1 MYSIKIYKAK
11 QPNDI
16 FFEDDEATFAD
27 LLSVVEEHVT
37 FEQRAVI
44 ADLLPGA
51 SYSTVSASDVNAVL
65 YVIHLPDSNK
75 IDWES
80 LYADFVRHSS
90 KRPKDIGANFW
101 EDLFWHDRGGREVFY
116 KIDGFGV
123 PMRREY
129 EKLKE
134 VKPTKYDVTV
144 WDEKLDRNVLRIV
157 GAEEEGLEAI
167 MRTMTEA
174 SLSERTEF
182 LNKVRTKHNTSWTG
196 TADSEDKHYSVGVI
210 RKES

>member
-16 FFEDDEATFAD
+16 FFEDEEATFAD
-27 LLSVVEEHVT
+27 LLSVIEEHVT

-51 SYSTVSASDVNAVL
+51 SYSGVSMSDTNAIL
-65 YVIHLPDSNK
+65 YVIHQPDSKK

-80 LYADFVRHSS
+80 LYADFVKHSS
-90 KRPKDIGANFW
+90 KRPKDIGASFW
-101 EDLFWHDRGGREVFY
+101 EDLFWYDRGGREAFY

-129 EKLKE
+129 EKPKE
-134 VKPTKYDVTV
+134 VKPMKYDITV
-144 WDEKLDRNVLRIV
+144 WDEKLDKNVLRIA
-157 GAEEEGLEAI
+157 GAEEEGVEAI

-174 SLSERTEF
+174 SLSERAEF
-182 LNKVRTKHNTSWTG
+182 LNKVRTRNNTSWTG
-196 TADSEDKHYSVGVI
+196 TADSDDKHYSVGII
-210 RKES
+210 RKEE